1 MGTVAIYLVVTFAA
15 GMLAMLVRLPPLLGF
30 LAAGFIL
37 NATGVEH
44 LGEIETLANLGVT
57 LLLFGVGLKME
68 LRTLLRR
75 EVWLTATAH
84 MALSTAFGA
93 VFLALLALLGFSLL
107 DGADWSTL
115 AVLGF
120 ALSYSSTVLVVKM
133 LDDRGETQALYGRI
147 SIGILILQDIAA
159 VVFLG
164 IATDTVP
171 SPWAFLLPLLVPVS
185 WVLRRVW
192 DRIGHD
198 EMQVLFG
205 IMVALVPGY
214 AFFEAVGL
222 QGDLGAVIVGMLLA
236 SHPAAEE
243 LAEDLFGLKELL
255 LVGFFVSIGLAG
267 LPTPQTVAL
276 SVLLLLVLPFQQ
288 AGYALI
294 LWLMRLRPRTSVMA
308 GLTLGNYSEFGLIVV
323 AIGSAGGLLDEE
335 WLVVLSLA
343 VALSF
348 AISTMVNR
356 RGNMIGAWLQER
368 LPDVDPARLNPLDR
382 PIDIAGA
389 EALVLGM
396 GRTGSG
402 AYRTLSE
409 NFGLDVIGIDAD
421 DQVVLG
427 HRRAGLNVRE
437 GDATDTDFWERVT
450 SHREVRLAVLAMPL
464 HEVNI
469 YALDRLTASG
479 FTGVVGALA
488 QWDDDVEELRAHG
501 AEAIFHLYGDVGSA
515 LASAVARAAGLA
527 RDDDPSAT

>member
-15 GMLAMLVRLPPLLGF
+15 GLLAMLVRLPPLLGF

-68 LRTLLRR
+68 LRTLLHR

-107 DGADWSTL
+107 GGVDWSTL

-120 ALSYSSTVLVVKM
+120 ALSFSSTVLVVKM

-147 SIGILILQDIAA
+147 SIGILIMQDIAA

-164 IATDTVP
+164 IATDTAP
-171 SPWAFLLPLLVPVS
+171 SPWAFLLLLLVPVS

-192 DRIGHD
+192 DRIGHH

-214 AFFEAVGL
+214 AFF
-222 QGDLGAVIVGMLLA
+222 
-236 SHPAAEE
+236 
-243 LAEDLFGLKELL
+243 
-255 LVGFFVSIGLAG
+255 VSIGLTG

-276 SVLLLLVLPFQQ
+276 SILLLLVLPFQQ
-288 AGYALI
+288 VGYALI
-294 LWLMRLRPRTSVMA
+294 LWLMRLRTSVMA

-323 AIGSAGGLLDEE
+323 AIGSAGGLVDEE
-335 WLVVLSLA
+335 WLVALSLA

-356 RGNMIGAWLQER
+356 RPGAPCSYQLGVTRSRVRQR
-368 LPDVDPARLNPLDR
+368 ARPR
-382 PIDIAGA
+382 PRRTARSA
-389 EALVLGM
+389 AP
-396 GRTGSG
+396 GR
-402 AYRTLSE
+402 RT
-409 NFGLDVIGIDAD
+409 APW
-421 DQVVLG
+421 
-427 HRRAGLNVRE
+427 RRR
-437 GDATDTDFWERVT
+437 TCPR
-450 SHREVRLAVLAMPL
+450 
-464 HEVNI
+464 
-469 YALDRLTASG
+469 
-479 FTGVVGALA
+479 
-488 QWDDDVEELRAHG
+488 
-501 AEAIFHLYGDVGSA
+501 
-515 LASAVARAAGLA
+515 
-527 RDDDPSAT
+527 